1 MLTHPIRVGGDATP
15 GLSRREF
22 LQGAGVLFGT
32 LWASSGALLALAPSR
47 AWALELKTFGAN
59 TGKSLL
65 MLTRNI
71 YPHDKLD
78 DAVYALVVKDLDA
91 EAGTTA
97 ANRNLEIV
105 NSGAVISCGEVEA
118 STRPIDAWIGFAVE
132 HGHRRMEGRRAVH
145 VDQQQH
151 PRPLVHLLAGAG
163 DLLDARFL
171 QRSHDAGDVGVV
183 PDQLTVAGRRITGC
197 AGCHSSTGALP
208 LDGGTT
214 NFLGG
219 ANGGL
224 GPGVLVPPN
233 LTPGGALKDWSDGE
247 IVRDRGLIAQ

>member
-32 LWASSGALLALAPSR
+32 LWVSSGALLALAPSR

-97 ANRNLEIV
+97 ATKTLLT
-105 NSGAVISCGEVEA
+105 SG
-118 STRPIDAWIGFAVE
+118 
-132 HGHRRMEGRRAVH
+132 
-145 VDQQQH
+145 
-151 PRPLVHLLAGAG
+151 
-163 DLLDARFL
+163 
-171 QRSHDAGDVGVV
+171 
-183 PDQLTVAGRRITGC
+183 VAGLDKASGGNWLEAPRDKQAALVKAIAGTPFFEKVRGKAITSLYNNELAFAHFGYEGN
-197 AGCHSSTGALP
+197 AWRKGGGYLTRGFNDLKWLP
-208 LDGGTT
+208 
-214 NFLGG
+214 NPPEKASPKPFLG
-219 ANGGL
+219 
-224 GPGVLVPPN
+224 
-233 LTPGGALKDWSDGE
+233 
-247 IVRDRGLIAQ
+247 